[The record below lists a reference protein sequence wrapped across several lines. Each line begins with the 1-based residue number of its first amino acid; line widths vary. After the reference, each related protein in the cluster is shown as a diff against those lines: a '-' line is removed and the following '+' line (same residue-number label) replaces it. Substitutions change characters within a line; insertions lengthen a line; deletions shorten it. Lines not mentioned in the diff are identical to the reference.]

1 VDIDAIPGEIL
12 VFCVVVALVKEPPDH
27 ELRVVGTDAGVGDGF
42 SELFLT
48 GGVFEATS
56 LGRTGGDE
64 FRRALCG
71 TGEIRLSAEVPVLE
85 VIVGLFSPAVSFK
98 DLVLGSFAGRLV
110 PFSVLT
116 FVSRFSLC

>member
-1 VDIDAIPGEIL
+1 MDVEAIPGELL

-27 ELRVVGTDAGVGDGF
+27 ELRVVGTDAGAGDGF
-42 SELFLT
+42 GELFLT

-85 VIVGLFSPAVSFK
+85 VIVDLFCPAVSFK